1 VDIVEEL
8 ATAQAKEETTSSLR
22 AIDVG
27 ASTTLGTFV
36 CTKRRKMTVV
46 HTDQLTPYQEAAQ
59 DQWP

>member
-8 ATAQAKEETTSSLR
+8 VTAQVKEETTSSVR

-36 CTKRRKMTVV
+36 CTNRRKMTVV
-46 HTDQLTPYQEAAQ
+46 HADQLAPCQEAARLVA
-59 DQWP
+59 